1 MIEAYSLY
9 SGSSGNSYLIKC
21 KNTAV
26 LVDAGRSCAALC
38 RAIKATGT
46 NPEDISAV
54 LVTHEHSDHVSALR
68 VFCKKYC
75 PLLISVPPVLQ
86 AICENEGMCDCA
98 RALPLGREFVIGDI
112 AISACGTSH
121 DSTASVCYRFRTEE
135 GESLVIAT
143 DMGEVTPACSDFLA
157 GADFAVIESNHDPR
171 MLKVGPYPAWL
182 KSRIASKVGHLSNE
196 QCGEL
201 AVSLA
206 KAGTK
211 GFVLAHLS
219 RENNT
224 PELAYSAVSECLCN
238 AGFGNLP
245 IICAG
250 ETCAVKITVDGGCCE
265 VCSENTEETRA

>member
-9 SGSSGNSYLIKC
+9 SGSSGNAYLIKC
-21 KNTAV
+21 KSTAL

-38 RAIKATGT
+38 RSIKGT
-46 NPEDISAV
+46 QTAPEDISAV

-68 VFCKKYC
+68 VFCKKYS

-86 AICENEGMCDCA
+86 AICENEGMCDRA
-98 RALPLGREFVIGDI
+98 RAMPLGREFVIGDI
-112 AISACGTSH
+112 AVSACGTSH
-121 DSTASVCYRFRTEE
+121 DSAASVCYRFRTAE

-143 DMGEVTPACSDFLA
+143 DMGEVTPACSEFLT

-171 MLKVGPYPAWL
+171 MLRVGPYPAWL
-182 KSRIASKVGHLSNE
+182 KSRIASRVGHLSNE

-201 AVSLA
+201 AVLLA

-219 RENNT
+219 QENNT
-224 PELAYSAVSECLCN
+224 PELAYGAVSECLGA
-238 AGFGNLP
+238 AGFGDLP
-245 IICAG
+245 VTCAG
-250 ETCAVKITVDGGCCE
+250 ESRTVKITVDGGCCA
-265 VCSENTEETRA
+265 VFSEADV